1 MEANFSSAMCLQ
13 IDQVI
18 LMHEWIYFNG
28 RSVVLSVLILM
39 NLISVAS
46 VFSKVRYYWHSNVY
60 DRFSF
65 PNSSDVHFVLTYFFV
80 SWIIIKISEW
90 LFYVVWCIFKYRIT
104 MKGEFWNLSI
114 RIKFGKIFAISCN
127 ELTWCSWK
135 I

>member
-39 NLISVAS
+39 NLISIAS

-65 PNSSDVHFVLTYFFV
+65 PNSSDVHFVLTNFFCIIYSYWDFWVTLLFCVVYFQIQDHNDGGILKSV
-80 SWIIIKISEW
+80 CQDQI
-90 LFYVVWCIFKYRIT
+90 
-104 MKGEFWNLSI
+104 
-114 RIKFGKIFAISCN
+114 
-127 ELTWCSWK
+127 WK
-135 I
+135 DYSNKLQWVDLM